1 MSSIIKVNTFQDA
14 NGNALFSSDGSGN
27 VTTSATGLQ
36 MTPAFHVRLTGNQNV
51 SDGAQTKVNFN
62 DVTIDTDSCWD
73 TGNYRFT
80 PTVAGKYYVYAQVT
94 CQSATANNALTE
106 AMASFRINGVRR
118 VTGSYTTNTS
128 TYATLYSASVAH
140 IFTLNGS
147 SDYVEVYGRSDIST
161 GTAQFTSS
169 HEFAT
174 YFMGYKIIGA

>member
-1 MSSIIKVNTFQDA
+1 MSTLEVNNIKDTGSNS
-14 NGNALFSSDGSGN
+14 LISSDGSGTFTIN
-27 VTTSATGLQ
+27 NSVLK
-36 MTPAFHVRLTGNQNV
+36 MTPSFHVRLTTNQNV
-51 SDGAQTKVNFN
+51 TDGAQTKVNFN

-73 TGNYRFT
+73 SGNYRFT

-94 CQSATANNALTE
+94 CQSTANNALNE
-106 AMASFRINGVRR
+106 AMASFQINGVRR
-118 VTGSYTTNTS
+118 VTGSFSTNTS

-169 HEFAT
+169 HEYAT